1 MAKTMISIKLDS
13 KIKKAAEDLGL
24 SLSAVVNATLYEFA
38 RTRELHVGTALQPTP
53 YLERI
58 LEQAERDFRKGKNLS
73 PAFDNVE
80 DAIRWLKA

>member
-1 MAKTMISIKLDS
+1 MISIKLDS
-13 KIKKAAEDLGL
+13 KIKKAAKKAAEDLGL